1 MLYWAIVGR
10 GGGGGGGG
18 GGGWAISG
26 VEVAGP

>member
-1 MLYWAIVGR
+1 MLYWAIIGR
-10 GGGGGGGG
+10 GGGGGG